1 MENVTVENSNQ
12 NLFDIQ
18 FKNMLYSMSKNMNF
32 VGILNIVFGALSCL
46 SIIGAIVGVPQIIA
60 GIRLRDA
67 NDKLKYF
74 FSDENDVYFKDSLG
88 HIAKYFEMTKI
99 IFIINLVVIALVVVL
114 YVALFAFFGEMIL
127 NEVNANV

>member
-1 MENVTVENSNQ
+1 MENGNVENPQ
-12 NLFDIQ
+12 YNLFDIQ
-18 FKNMLYSMSKNMNF
+18 FKNLLYGMNKNLNF
-32 VGILNIVFGALSCL
+32 VGILNIVFGAISCL

-67 NDKLKYF
+67 NEKLKFF
-74 FSDENDVYFKDSLG
+74 FSDENNTHFKDSISQ
-88 HIAKYFEMTKI
+88 IAKYFEITKI
-99 IFIINLVVIALVVVL
+99 IFIINLVLIALVVVF